1 MRAMRTLWSRSIC
14 GREEKKGRTVRGCEG
29 SRAGV
34 LVRTLI
40 VSAVAFSVP
49 LVVAAQGVS
58 VQTRA
63 MLENGIEAFLAG
75 RVEESVTLFDRV
87 AKEAPAVAPELWQRG
102 IALYYVGRYADCR
115 RQFESHRTVNPNDVE
130 NPAWHFLCV
139 AKLESPA
146 RAKAA
151 LLPVGPDQ
159 RSPMRE
165 VYQMFQGTLPP
176 QKVLDAAT
184 QGGSARFYAELY
196 VGLYYEALGD
206 DKAALTHLKA
216 AASDQH
222 ARAGG
227 YMHRV
232 AQLHPRVR
240 AR

>member
-1 MRAMRTLWSRSIC
+1 MRTRWSRWIC
-14 GREEKKGRTVRGCEG
+14 G
-29 SRAGV
+29 SA
-34 LVRTLI
+34 I
-40 VSAVAFSVP
+40 VVATTAVAG
-49 LVVAAQGVS
+49 AQGVS

-63 MLENGIEAFLAG
+63 MLENGIDAFLAG

-87 AKEAPAVAPELWQRG
+87 ATEAPSVAPELWQRG
-102 IALYYVGRYADCR
+102 PAPYSVGRYADCR
-115 RQFESHRTVNPNDVE
+115 RQSESQRTVTPPALE

-139 AKLESPA
+139 ARLESPA

-176 QKVLDAAT
+176 QKVLDAAAP
-184 QGGSARFYAELY
+184 GGSARFFAELY
-196 VGLYYEALGD
+196 VGLYYEAIGD
-206 DKAALTHLKA
+206 DKAALPHLRA
-216 AASDQH
+216 AAADQY

-240 AR
+240 K